1 MYSIAVQ
8 DAWEVI
14 IFKIVLI
21 LSDPNLSNQMMN
33 SKKIGKITQTKEA
46 NVKLNVRIG
55 FGDVSPKKKSAS

>member
-1 MYSIAVQ
+1 MRVRC
-8 DAWEVI
+8 
-14 IFKIVLI
+14 

-55 FGDVSPKKKSAS
+55 FGDVSAKKKSAS